1 MAVAAQKFENFAQQF
16 VELHVDQNY
25 IFITLKTPQNLTN
38 SAKYGLKV
46 ESRNKKIFWT
56 VSHCSNIK

>member
-1 MAVAAQKFENFAQQF
+1 VAVAAQKFENFAQQF

-46 ESRNKKIFWT
+46 ESRNKKIF
-56 VSHCSNIK
+56 